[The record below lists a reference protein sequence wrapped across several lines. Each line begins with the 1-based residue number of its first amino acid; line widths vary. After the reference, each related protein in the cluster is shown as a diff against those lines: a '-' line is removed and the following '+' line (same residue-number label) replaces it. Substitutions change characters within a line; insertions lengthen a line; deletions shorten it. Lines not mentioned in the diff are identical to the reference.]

1 MLQMLLGQPQVNV
14 HFAVEKDEEPHRVQD
29 KQDFADNF
37 VHGGFGYFDAEIH
50 SRWSLLNV
58 TLDEAL

>member
-14 HFAVEKDEEPHRVQD
+14 RFVVGKDEEPHRVQD
-29 KQDFADNF
+29 KLDFVDNF

-50 SRWSLLNV
+50 SW
-58 TLDEAL
+58 